1 VISETIAS
9 ELMIK
14 GISPEDS
21 ELHERINEERKEERK
36 FQDLQIFLQKTKS
49 TDDDGTDSDQ
59 KKIDEWKNA
68 ELPSRIGQKRS
79 STKYLETIT
88 VKNISLTNQAC
99 LNKAQTSN
107 SKLVGLIDSENEE
120 ELIKPDLLTEQ
131 NDQNNLFAT
140 GILF

>member
-1 VISETIAS
+1 MISETIAS